1 MSRMNREE
9 MSDAMRKFVE
19 LVEQAKEAK
28 QVFIDL
34 AEVSEQLEQE
44 IGIDGHFQDEET
56 GQVFQLEKPKG
67 RFVEYVDVGYK
78 RSRGIDDPKVGGN
91 FLAKKTIKELGYDA

>member
-1 MSRMNREE
+1 MSKLKREE
-9 MSDAMRKFVE
+9 MSDAMRRFVE
-19 LVEQAKEAK
+19 LVGQAQEAK

-34 AEVSEQLEQE
+34 AEASEQLEQE
-44 IGIDGHFQDEET
+44 IGIQGHFQDEET

-67 RFVEYVDVGYK
+67 RFIEYVDVSYK

-91 FLAKKTIKELGYDA
+91 FLAKKTIKEMGYDI